1 MELSF
6 ETIVVVT
13 GKGLRSGVEG
23 PVLRPGVP
31 RFLRNTF
38 GPEISAD
45 EKNEGSFFLTRLSL
59 RKWAESDTVEKF
71 KSRFT
76 SELGHQS
83 DPTTEWGLK

>member
-13 GKGLRSGVEG
+13 GKSLRSGVEG

-38 GPEISAD
+38 GPEIRPD
-45 EKNEGSFFLTRLSL
+45 KRNEGSFFRQSF
-59 RKWAESDTVEKF
+59 RKCAESDTVEN
-71 KSRFT
+71 SGAG
-76 SELGHQS
+76 SQAS
-83 DPTTEWGLK
+83 